1 MKSPIRLS
9 GAALVLTLGLSLLAP
24 RPAAAN
30 GAASTRNII
39 FGAAALGAGTL
50 IVLNHNKKVHQKYA
64 EYDRRQAQTQ
74 AEANQAEAAYE
85 SERAAYG
92 HEAALV
98 NEYQQQTAYQHSQV
112 TAYRHQTAYQRSQ
125 VVERDR
131 QIAALKHSLF
141 VAKYGSMMQPLVN
154 ARSQRQPHYALASVS
169 ARPRSVPRQIAREEI
184 VPPAVSYGWGNY

>member
-1 MKSPIRLS
+1 MNNRSRLS
-9 GAALVLTLGLSLLAP
+9 SVALALTLGASLLAP

-85 SERAAYG
+85 SERSAYG
-92 HEAALV
+92 HEAAMV
-98 NEYQQQTAYQHSQV
+98 GEYQKETAYQHSQV
-112 TAYRHQTAYQRSQ
+112 VARNR
-125 VVERDR
+125 E
-131 QIAALKHSLF
+131 IASLRHSLV
-141 VAKYGSMMQPLVN
+141 VAKYGAN
-154 ARSQRQPHYALASVS
+154 AHTVASAPAHARLRHRTVVAKRHQSRPQQRVMAAASH
-169 ARPRSVPRQIAREEI
+169 APEL
-184 VPPAVSYGWGNY
+184 VSYGWGNY